1 MRYLAILGSAIS
13 IGISAPIQAASPDF
27 FSEPGVVRAPNGSCE
42 ASITQSP
49 PGGIKVLVIT
59 RLREGRREQALEAK
73 DVTGAIWMANDKLVY
88 SLGPRQ
94 GLSGVFYF
102 DCASGERKRLVT
114 ATTPNQAYP
123 QGADYFEL
131 DDFSRGAVIWYYHIP
146 DVALMDAPAFR
157 KLDFLRHKEVTE
169 PYAAHIAKAYPGFQL
184 VEQNQFQSW
193 VTRHY
198 VSRRNPG
205 LITGRFNDDDLEDF
219 AAIIHSHDMVRETQ
233 GDIEYEFYLM
243 RTVVCHGRPQ
253 GGYDECQQL
262 SGDSRVGKGKSRFF
276 LIPYARGSVECLDSV
291 AGRYGDHLEPKTI
304 EIETDGIGEETDV
317 AAGLFVY
324 QPDDRSYWR
333 CTTAD

>member
-1 MRYLAILGSAIS
+1 MQQLLALSLVIS
-13 IGISAPIQAASPDF
+13 VGISAPARAGNPDLF
-27 FSEPGVVRAPNGSCE
+27 AEPGVVRAPNGHCE

-49 PGGIKVLVIT
+49 SAGFKVLAIT
-59 RLREGRREQALEAK
+59 QLRDGRREQALQAR
-73 DVTGAIWMANDKLVY
+73 DVTGAVWMANDKLVY

-94 GLSGVFYF
+94 GTPGVFFF
-102 DCASGERKRLVT
+102 DCASGEHKHLVT
-114 ATTPNQAYP
+114 ATTQNKAYP

-131 DDFSRGAVIWYYHIP
+131 DDFSRGAVIWYYHVP
-146 DVALMDAPAFR
+146 DVAVMDTAAFR
-157 KLDFLRHKEVTE
+157 KLDFLRHTEVTE

-184 VEQNQFQSW
+184 VERDQFQSW

-219 AAIIHSHDMVRETQ
+219 AAIIRSHDMVRETQ
-233 GDIEYEFYLM
+233 GDIEYEFYRM
-243 RTVVCHGRPQ
+243 RTVVCHARPQ
-253 GGYDECQQL
+253 GRYDECQQL

-276 LIPYARGSVECLDSV
+276 LITYSRGSVECLDSV
-291 AGRYGDHLEPKTI
+291 AGRYGDHLEPRTI

-324 QPDDRSYWR
+324 QSDDGSYWR